1 MCTLC
6 KLTFIL
12 LENGRSQ
19 FSCHSR
25 RFPCLSVQ
33 ELFIRIASTLR
44 YPHSFRRS
52 LSLFRAR
59 RNASI
64 SHSFNPLCNLI
75 LHGDNLTPY
84 SSLLPFFPLFPSPPR
99 TPSPEPGPSRAALSN
114 AILSPQ
120 TKNLISGS
128 RQPVLRLSKIPALP
142 ASGTAGPDLLAGIL
156 SSQKQLMARADEITI
171 GKRSAMKGR
180 VHIGVI

>member
-84 SSLLPFFPLFPSPPR
+84 SSPLPYFPLSSLVLLELHPR
-99 TPSPEPGPSRAALSN
+99 SRVRAAQPFPTPFSRRR
-114 AILSPQ
+114 PR
-120 TKNLISGS
+120 ISFPVLGS
-128 RQPVLRLSKIPALP
+128 RFCVSAKSPLCRPLERPDPISSPAFYLRKSSSWPGLMKSPSVSEAL
-142 ASGTAGPDLLAGIL
+142 
-156 SSQKQLMARADEITI
+156 
-171 GKRSAMKGR
+171 
-180 VHIGVI
+180 